1 MIFISTDLLILLLFF
16 ILIFSFSLFT
26 FRKFLKDRGTPL
38 IASLA
43 ISLIATAYL
52 SYSQFSFI
60 SKVYGLTGTLTLL
73 LIPTVTLFFFIYSS
87 NINNITRRLFWI
99 LYGIIMMS
107 LLNRNIISNSGTDL
121 IKIGIIIITLLVL
134 IFDKKIKNIF
144 NTKKNLRGAD

>member
-26 FRKFLKDRGTPL
+26 FRKFLKDRGIPL